1 MKCDMK
7 CDKYNKCNICNM
19 VKVIS
24 IFTLIFLV
32 IAIIIFISMNNP
44 NVQKDIL
51 VAVARPGDNTSE
63 GNVII
68 NFSEN
73 QIEEGT
79 ALTHTPGTSQININE
94 DGIYQIS
101 YSLTGVDQAVD
112 GRFNFNAILLVN
124 NVPQTDTL
132 NEGAVLSEEIV
143 NNRYT
148 LTATVILRLNAGDV
162 LQLGGLSLEDVEYE
176 NARIDIEKI
185 G

>member
-1 MKCDMK
+1 MCCCFIECKK
-7 CDKYNKCNICNM
+7 AKI
-19 VKVIS
+19 IS
-24 IFTLIFLV
+24 LFSLIFLI
-32 IAIIIFISMNNP
+32 IAIIVFTIIVNNP
-44 NVQKDIL
+44 EINRDIL
-51 VAVARPGDNTSE
+51 VAVARTGDNTEE

-73 QIEEGT
+73 QIIEGN
-79 ALTHTPGTSQININE
+79 ALSHTPGSSEIMINE

-101 YSLTGVDQAVD
+101 YQLTGVDQGT

-124 NVPQTDTL
+124 GIPQNDTL
-132 NEGAVLSEEIV
+132 NEGPVLSEDIV

-148 LTATVILRLNAGDV
+148 LTSTVILRLSAGDT
-162 LQLGGLSLEDVEYE
+162 LELGALSLEEVQYP

>member
-73 QIEEGT
+73 T
-79 ALTHTPGTSQININE
+79 
-94 DGIYQIS
+94 
-101 YSLTGVDQAVD
+101 
-112 GRFNFNAILLVN
+112 IL
-124 NVPQTDTL
+124 
-132 NEGAVLSEEIV
+132 
-143 NNRYT
+143 
-148 LTATVILRLNAGDV
+148 
-162 LQLGGLSLEDVEYE
+162 
-176 NARIDIEKI
+176 
-185 G
+185 